1 MPGSLIDTNCLID
14 LIQPE
19 SAWYAWSAA
28 ALAGAVDAGAVAIN
42 PIIYGELGAGIA
54 TIESLEEAFPA
65 TIFARLDLPWDA
77 AFLAGQSHRRY
88 RHEGG
93 IRERTLP
100 DFFIG
105 AHAIVSGLTLVTRG
119 HPRPT
124 SLPTA
129 FSAFEI
135 DRAGYAF
142 WGADAGGL
150 MVGHSDSD

>member
-93 IRERTLP
+93 TRERTLP

-105 AHAIVSGLTLVTRG
+105 AHAIVSGLTLVTRD
-119 HPRPT
+119 PRRYRRHFPRLKLIAPDT
-124 SLPTA
+124 H
-129 FSAFEI
+129 FGE
-135 DRAGYAF
+135 
-142 WGADAGGL
+142 L
-150 MVGHSDSD
+150 MPVG

>member
-14 LIQPE
+14 LIQPD
-19 SAWYAWSAA
+19 SPWYAWSAA
-28 ALAGAVDAGAVAIN
+28 ALADAVDAGAVAIN

-54 TIESLEEAFPA
+54 TIEALEEAFPA
-65 TIFARLDLPWDA
+65 TIFARLELPWDA

-93 IRERTLP
+93 SRDRTLP
-100 DFFIG
+100 DFFYRGTSDRFRIDP
-105 AHAIVSGLTLVTRG
+105 G

-124 SLPTA
+124 SISTA
-129 FSAFEI
+129 ISALKI

-142 WGADAGGL
+142 
-150 MVGHSDSD
+150 